1 MKEKEERR
9 KQERILILG
18 IILSIFLLGFVI
30 AADPVSPDGITYGE
44 NETKNVSDSLMV
56 NISGG
61 VISNFNLS
69 ATIQNPRWKAFVGQV
84 VGSFTL
90 SDSLGSTIY
99 DWTLATVTGRVY
111 ATRTNGEV
119 AWTSIGCADTAA
131 LESENIEM
139 SHSNPDD
146 NLTATFSDTTHDSFY
161 VGANAITQDSCYSLN
176 TYVNSIKDESA
187 GQPFE
192 EMALHDGSNLVFATI
207 LEEDST
213 GYNGESYDF
222 QMIVPENGSAG
233 FTSATPYYLYVEI
246 GN

>member
-1 MKEKEERR
+1 MEKREKKK
-9 KQERILILG
+9 KQESILVLG
-18 IILSIFLLGFVI
+18 ILFSIILLGFVI
-30 AADPVSPDGITYGE
+30 AADPVSPDGISYGE
-44 NETKNVSDSLMV
+44 NETKNASDSLMV

-90 SDSLGSTIY
+90 SDSSGSTIY

-111 ATRTNGEV
+111 ATRTNGAV
-119 AWTSIGCADTAA
+119 AWTSIGCADIAA
-131 LESENIEM
+131 LETENTQL

-146 NLTATFSDTTHDSFY
+146 NLTATFSDQTHDTFY
-161 VGANAITQDSCYSLN
+161 VGANVIPVDSCPTLN
-176 TYVNSIKDESA
+176 TYVNSVKNEGS

-192 EMALHDGSNLVFATI
+192 EMVLHDGSNLVFASI
-207 LEEDST
+207 LEEDQT